1 MNDNTDET
9 FTRTSPPLNRFTVKL
24 GGPAPWDVL
33 TADVARAMS
42 EALAHYAA
50 FWIDATW
57 ADALRAYADAVDA
70 MTQPARIE
78 YETEEA

>member
-33 TADVARAMS
+33 TAEDARY
-42 EALAHYAA
+42 YAGLLEKDGRIGSA
-50 FWIDATW
+50 WR
-57 ADALRAYADAVDA
+57 LRAYADAVDA

-78 YETEEA
+78 

>member
-1 MNDNTDET
+1 MPDTGIIYYP
-9 FTRTSPPLNRFTVKL
+9 R
-24 GGPAPWDVL
+24 GGERVTAHIAPAAKAPWDVL

-50 FWIDATW
+50 FWIEATW

>member
-1 MNDNTDET
+1 
-9 FTRTSPPLNRFTVKL
+9 
-24 GGPAPWDVL
+24 
-33 TADVARAMS
+33 MS

-70 MTQPARIE
+70 MTQPTRIE

>member
-33 TADVARAMS
+33 TAEDARY
-42 EALAHYAA
+42 YAGLLEKDGRIGSA
-50 FWIDATW
+50 WR
-57 ADALRAYADAVDA
+57 LRAYADAVDA